1 MAFSWTKDTT
11 PFTAD
16 ATGTVPA
23 RFVLEQIGDREFR
36 LVESF
41 RYRTESGF
49 SITVTPARLGSTDL
63 ASVPLP
69 LAWFVRSAGRHTPAA
84 LVHDQRVFPGM
95 ESRDRVAADREFRDA
110 TDALD
115 VPPVRSRVMWSAV
128 TVATRAHMRPW
139 GLAGLVLWAL
149 ASLLGTI
156 MLVVGIATAT
166 PVMVVAALAAPLV
179 AAGLWGRQYWAG
191 VIGGYAVWLVAV
203 PALTSVGMFYV
214 AYWPIEQL
222 VRLGRRIGRF
232 FSDAPPSSRSASIPG
247 PTSYKQ
253 A

>member
-1 MAFSWTKDTT
+1 MAFSWTEDTM

-16 ATGTVPA
+16 ETGRVPA
-23 RFVLEQIGDREFR
+23 RFVLEQVGDREFC
-36 LVESF
+36 LVDSF
-41 RYRTESGF
+41 YYRTKNETF
-49 SITVTPARLGSTDL
+49 IKVTRASLGRTDL

-84 LVHDQRVFPGM
+84 LVHDQLVFAGM
-95 ESRDRVAADREFRDA
+95 ESRDRVAADREFRNA
-110 TDALD
+110 MDALD

-128 TVATRAHMRPW
+128 TAVTRAGMRPW
-139 GLAGLVLWAL
+139 GLAGLVLWVL
-149 ASLLGTI
+149 ASALGTI
-156 MLVVGIATAT
+156 MLGVGIATAA

-203 PALTSVGMFYV
+203 PAVTSVGMFYGV
-214 AYWPIEQL
+214 YWPVEQL
-222 VRLGRRIGRF
+222 VRFGRRIGR
-232 FSDAPPSSRSASIPG
+232 SVPGRQQPAKGDSIPG
-247 PTSYKQ
+247 PMSYRR